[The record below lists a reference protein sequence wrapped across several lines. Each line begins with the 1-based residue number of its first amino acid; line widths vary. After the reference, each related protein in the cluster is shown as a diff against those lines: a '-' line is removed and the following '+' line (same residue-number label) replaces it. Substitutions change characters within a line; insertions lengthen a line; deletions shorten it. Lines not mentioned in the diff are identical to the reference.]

1 MYDIFVKG
9 EIWFH
14 RALSADR
21 SCATVQ
27 AADKFLKLEK
37 DRDVLWFQLRK
48 RKWSMA
54 FIPKDL
60 TFWIQVLKE
69 PIPYSCFWN
78 ENFCFGS
85 WAGGWWGGGGRSQL
99 LKQNCHSTLILFLRV
114 KGPEYHERILKPLF
128 LDCKRVPCSR
138 QGLVKRAWLESGTKQ
153 KGPCCLC

>member
-9 EIWFH
+9 VIWFH

-27 AADKFLKLEK
+27 AADKFLELEK

-48 RKWSMA
+48 RKWSLA
-54 FIPKDL
+54 LIPKDF
-60 TFWIQVLKE
+60 TFRIQVLKE
-69 PIPYSCFWN
+69 LFPYSCFWN

-85 WAGGWWGGGGRSQL
+85 WWGGMLQL
-99 LKQNCHSTLILFLRV
+99 QKQNCHSTLILFLRM
-114 KGPEYHERILKPLF
+114 KGPEYHESILKPHF